1 MRKRWEIRNKDT
13 EPIFLKTKKKK
24 NYVKQIYSN
33 T

>member
-24 NYVKQIYSN
+24 LCKANI
-33 T
+33 